1 MAFTRQDGTSYE
13 LEDDNESVQENMMK
27 EDNQVDREQSV
38 EVEGVGIDEEIDTK
52 DNDGA
57 IDGDVEMLPPPLD
70 KNYR

>member
-1 MAFTRQDGTSYE
+1 
-13 LEDDNESVQENMMK
+13 MMK